1 VKVCAFGG
9 AAVLLGIGATGGQA
23 ADSVS
28 PSTISLSLA
37 PGASWKTSQ
46 TLHLDSLPP
55 KADIVLAVD
64 TTSSMGAAI
73 TDAKNDA
80 NGIVG
85 RIKSSIPGAHFAV
98 VDFKDYPFSPFGDPS
113 DYAYKLVTG
122 FTDSAVSVK
131 TGLDTMTASGG
142 NDLPESFNRVFFET
156 YSDPNLV
163 YQTGAPRFLIVLSDD
178 IPHDTN
184 QNATFSGCQNTS
196 ANDPG
201 RDSDDGTNNSP
212 ADDLQTKQTLD
223 GLKANNTNVSFVT
236 YNPGGG
242 TAGTTECHQQMALYT
257 GGLQVTHGATDSLA
271 DEIVALVKQ
280 AAAKVDKLDLVP
292 RPIDELTPSCAGW
305 LSFSPPTPYGPF
317 NAPRDVPY
325 DMQVAVP
332 GGEGAAAP
340 GTYSCKVRAVADS
353 NVRAE
358 QLVTITVKAQ
368 AASAVNLTVDERSS
382 PAGISSLPFSSIPA
396 SRVPFLGGTTS
407 ALPAGSIPAGSIPA
421 GSIPAGSIPA
431 GSIPAGSIPAGSI
444 PAGSIPYGS
453 IPAGSIPYG
462 SIGLGAS
469 PAGSIPAGSIPA
481 GSIPALR
488 TVLLSQVP
496 LRNTTWD
503 AILAPPSPMHGCG
516 TNVTAASYTGACR
529 PLTGITLEEVANDSV
544 ALGRLNQ
551 LPIADVP
558 LFSSLWRDAPFAAL
572 LLGNATLSQ
581 LPVPPPYSSWAD
593 ALEANGGSSSNL
605 STSSNTVFG
614 VYVAGQLGSTPA
626 GSIPAGSI
634 PYGSI
639 PAGSIPA
646 GSIPAGSIALSMTRI
661 GAVPISK
668 LVPAAGKTL
677 ADYVNCG
684 GAFSCNGKTLGQAD
698 DAGAINASL
707 TIAGLFAALPA
718 TPADNDRL
726 AARGTTIDQLIAAM
740 LPLSNYPWEEIAVT
754 GLQDVANSP
763 PLHYHV
769 DFDLNCAQAKTFQAT
784 VNLPAG
790 FLPVLGSPT
799 FVYAGGAPVAGK
811 NPTANDGGDFVF
823 KSEGTNPCGTS
834 TSVRHVHMNFNAY
847 AGVSLGDQSADVT
860 VTTANSAGETID
872 AASKNNQAP
881 VLIVQNHEAND
892 DPLTSPVI
900 AKDTL
905 IVGHIADGSDRE
917 YFRFPFSTLPRHSK
931 LVAYMNVPDGADFD
945 LVVHKQFSPA
955 LQSSPAGSIP
965 AGSIPVED
973 SGVSVDNSDRN
984 LPPET
989 LADIPA
995 GSIPA
1000 GSIPAGSIPAGSI
1013 SANRGSASEAAQI
1026 VKRDEQGEAII
1037 SVSGYNGS
1045 SSAKPFVLR
1054 LQVVD
1059 APPLPPC
1066 DAVTGLAPPAEQGM
1080 LPTATAGT
1088 KALFLINRQRMAALY
1103 GVPAVEDLLAGDS
1116 PLRTVAAQVGG
1127 IVVPVD
1133 GDPGVRNAY
1142 AQWDANRCSVDR
1154 ANEVVRKIN
1163 DVIKT
1168 YRQAAPS
1175 TLKHIVMLGS
1185 DEAIPMYRQDDLT
1198 SLSPELDEA
1207 SDLAFTN
1214 ANTPNGIRTNALY
1227 ASAAQN
1233 TVLTDGAYGAFTQLK
1248 WLGHD
1253 LPLAQTPVARL
1264 LESPAE
1270 IKGQFQQFVDSNG
1283 LLSSSREL
1291 TTGYDFLTDGA
1302 NDIQS
1307 ALTSP
1312 NRFPGISGDTLISAT
1327 GAASQWT
1334 AGDFRR
1340 KFFGVDASNNVV
1352 ADVPDIV
1359 SPNAHY
1365 NHWLAQPAGPA
1376 SITSLSQMVTSGD
1389 VPAAARMQGRVV
1401 FTMGCH
1407 GGLNVPSTLPGD
1419 PARLNDWAQRY
1430 LQSETAVYIAN
1441 TGFGY
1446 GDTVTVAL
1454 TERLLKLFAQKLN
1467 SANTTVGEQWIDAL
1481 QTYYLTAGDYD
1492 VFDEKAMIEATFYG
1506 LPFYKFAGSPT
1517 SSPPAQPNPGPADAD
1532 GVETAALAAIAPS
1545 PSPKSLTDGRKW
1557 WESTA
1562 GTLNVPYR
1570 PIQPLRSEEVTVDG
1584 KSARGV
1590 WIRSLQTHDVLNVK
1604 PLLAY
1609 PRVDSQLREPDPNFR
1624 GTFWPAN
1631 VVSLLRTKSLG
1642 QERASVVVKAGQ
1654 FRPNTTGNLALGT
1667 ERLVDSIGL
1676 DVAYSN
1682 ATDQTPPEILQAGG
1696 VIHDGKT
1703 TFFVRLK
1710 DAAGTIKKVA
1720 VLYNTGT
1727 AASWTFLSLN
1737 APVSGD
1743 LWTADVPGLT
1753 TPTHIIGEAL
1763 KKNGTVGFGANKGEN
1778 HTSFTEPPGAGGPTI
1793 LIDSPR
1799 EGALFAPNQ
1808 TVKADYRC
1816 SDAAGVASC
1825 TGTQGATTVPV
1836 GGSVDT
1842 STLGEHTF
1850 TVTSTDL
1857 ANNTTT
1863 KTVHYFVQY
1872 VFQGFKPPVDN
1883 PPILNIGKA
1892 GSTIPLKWSLL
1903 DKNGQYFSDL
1913 NIVTSVTSEK
1923 IGCPSAVG
1931 DVIEETV
1938 TPGLTPLKYDTLNN
1952 QYAYSWQ
1959 TQKSWAGTCRRLYL
1973 ALGDRSTPLYADFQ
1987 LK

>member
-1 VKVCAFGG
+1 MLKRRLFQICGLG
-9 AAVLLGIGATGGQA
+9 SILLAVGVAGGQA
-23 ADSVS
+23 ADSIN
-28 PSTISLSLA
+28 PNNISLTLA
-37 PGASWKTSQ
+37 PGTSWKTSQ

-64 TTSSMGAAI
+64 TTGSMGTAI
-73 TDAKNDA
+73 TDARNDA
-80 NGIVG
+80 NGIVS
-85 RIKSSIPGAHFAV
+85 RVQSSIPGARFAV
-98 VDFKDYPFSPFGDPS
+98 VDFRDYPLDPFGDPG
-113 DYAYKLVTG
+113 DWAYKLLTG
-122 FTDSAVSVK
+122 FTMSPTAVK
-131 TGLDTMTASGG
+131 AALDTMSAGGG
-142 NDLPESFNRVFFET
+142 NDLPESLNRVFYEA
-156 YSDPNLV
+156 YSDTNLS
-163 YQTGAPRFLIVLSDD
+163 YAAGAPRFLIVLSDD
-178 IPHDTN
+178 IPHDTT
-184 QNATFSGCQNTS
+184 QATTFSACQNTG

-201 RDSDDGTNNSP
+201 RDSDDGTNDSS
-212 ADDLQTKQTLD
+212 ADDLKTQQTLD

-242 TAGTTECHQQMALYT
+242 TAGATECHQQMATYA

-271 DEIVALVKQ
+271 DQIVALVKQ
-280 AAAKVDKLDLVP
+280 AAAKVDRVTFAVEP
-292 RPIDELTPSCAGW
+292 TATPPNCTSAW
-305 LSFSPPTPYGPF
+305 IPPETAFSPPLPYGPF
-317 NAPRDVPY
+317 IAPRDVPY
-325 DMQVAVP
+325 NMTITVP
-332 GGEGAAAP
+332 PGTP
-340 GTYSCKVRAVADS
+340 TGTYSCIVRALADTS
-353 NVRAE
+353 PRAE
-358 QLVTITVKAQ
+358 QTVTITVSPQ
-368 AASAVNLTVDERSS
+368 AASAVNVTVDERSS
-382 PAGISSLPFSSIPA
+382 SAGISLLPFSSIPA
-396 SRVPFLGGTTS
+396 SRIPFLGGTTS
-407 ALPAGSIPAGSIPA
+407 AIPAGSIPAGSIPA

-488 TVLLSQVP
+488 NVPLSQVP
-496 LRNTTWD
+496 LRNTSWD
-503 AILAPPSPMHGCG
+503 QILAG
-516 TNVTAASYTGACR
+516 TALSVCTGSVTGACR
-529 PLTGITLEEVANDSV
+529 PLTAITLEDVANNST
-544 ALGRLNQ
+544 ALSRLNQ
-551 LPIADVP
+551 LPIKDVP
-558 LFSSLWRDAPFAAL
+558 LFSSLWRDAPFAAV

-581 LPVPPPYSSWAD
+581 LPAPPPYANWRD
-593 ALEANGGSSSNL
+593 AVESNGGSSSNFNL
-605 STSSNTVFG
+605 TTNTVFG

-646 GSIPAGSIALSMTRI
+646 GSIPAGSINLSMTRL
-661 GAVPISK
+661 GAVLISE
-668 LVPAAGKTL
+668 LPSGF
-677 ADYVNCG
+677 VNCG
-684 GAFSCNGKTLGQAD
+684 GGFSCTGKTLGQAD
-698 DAGAINASL
+698 DAGAVNPTVTLAQ
-707 TIAGLFAALPA
+707 LFTALP
-718 TPADNDRL
+718 TTHPARQ
-726 AARGTTIDQLIAAM
+726 TTIDQLIAAM

-754 GLQDVANSP
+754 GLQDVANTP

-769 DFDLNCAQAKTFQAT
+769 DFDLNCAQATTFEVT
-784 VNLPAG
+784 VNLPDG
-790 FLPVLGSPT
+790 FMPVLGSAT
-799 FVYAGGAPVAGK
+799 YGYAGGKEVVGR
-811 NPTANDGGDFVF
+811 NPTANAGGDFVF
-823 KSEGTNPCGTS
+823 KPDGTNPCGGS
-834 TSVRHVHMNFNAY
+834 TSVRHVHLNFNSY
-847 AGVSLGDQSADVT
+847 AGLTLGDQSTDAS
-860 VTTANSAGETID
+860 VTTSAQTQTAND
-872 AASKNNQAP
+872 KAP

-905 IVGHIADGSDRE
+905 VVGHIADGSDRE
-917 YFRFPFSTLPRHSK
+917 YFRFPFGSLPRHSK
-931 LVAYMNVPDGADFD
+931 LVAYLNVPDGADFD

-973 SGVSVDNSDRN
+973 SGASVDNTDRN

-989 LADIPA
+989 LADVPA

-1026 VKRDEQGEAII
+1026 VKRDEQGDAIVSI
-1037 SVSGYNGS
+1037 SGYNGS
-1045 SSAKPFVLR
+1045 HSDKPFVLR

-1066 DAVTGLAPPAEQGM
+1066 DPVAGLAPAAEQGS
-1080 LPTATAGT
+1080 LPAASAGT

-1103 GVPAVEDLLAGDS
+1103 GTPAVVDLLAANS
-1116 PLRTVAAQVGG
+1116 LQTVATQQGG

-1133 GDPGVRNAY
+1133 GDPDVRNAY
-1142 AQWDANRCSVDR
+1142 AAWDANRCSVDG
-1154 ANEVVRKIN
+1154 ANKVVREIN
-1163 DVIKT
+1163 DVIAT
-1168 YRQAAPS
+1168 YRNAAPS
-1175 TLKHIVMLGS
+1175 TLKHIVVLGS
-1185 DEAIPMYRQDDLT
+1185 DEVIPMYRQDDLT
-1198 SLSPELDEA
+1198 SLSPEVDEA

-1270 IKGQFQQFVDSNG
+1270 IKGQFQQFVDSG
-1283 LLSSSREL
+1283 GVLSSAREL

-1302 NDIQS
+1302 NDIQG

-1312 NRFPGISGDTLISAT
+1312 NRFPGMAGDTLISPT
-1327 GAASQWT
+1327 GATNPWT
-1334 AGDFRR
+1334 AADLRL

-1365 NHWLAQPAGPA
+1365 SHWLAQPAGPA

-1389 VPAAARMQGRVV
+1389 VPAAARMQGRLV

-1407 GGLNVPSTLPGD
+1407 GGLNVPNTLPGD
-1419 PARLNDWAQRY
+1419 SARLADWAQRY
-1430 LQSETAVYIAN
+1430 LQAETAVYIGN

-1454 TERLLKLFAQKLN
+1454 TERLLKLFAEKLN

-1481 QTYYLTAGDYD
+1481 TTYYLTAGDYD

-1506 LPFYKFAGSPT
+1506 LPFYKFASSPT
-1517 SSPPAQPNPGPADAD
+1517 SSPPAQPSPGPADTD
-1532 GVETAALAAIAPS
+1532 GVETATLAAIAPN
-1545 PSPKSLTDGRKW
+1545 PSPESLSDGRKW
-1557 WESTA
+1557 WKSTA

-1570 PIQPLRSEEVTVDG
+1570 PIQPLSSQEVTVTG

-1609 PRVDSQLREPDPNFR
+1609 PRIDSQLREPDPNFR

-1654 FRPNTTGNLALGT
+1654 FRPNATGNLTLGT

-1676 DVAYSN
+1676 DVAYST
-1682 ATDQTPPEILQAGG
+1682 ATDQTPPEILQVGG

-1710 DAAGTIKKVA
+1710 DAPATIKKVA

-1727 AASWTFLSLN
+1727 SATWTFLSLDHL
-1737 APVSGD
+1737 SGD
-1743 LWTADVPGLT
+1743 LWTADVSGLT
-1753 TPTHIIGEAL
+1753 TPTHIIGEAM
-1763 KKNGTVGFGANKGEN
+1763 KRNGTTGFGANKGEN
-1778 HTSFTEPPGAGGPTI
+1778 HTSFTEPPSSGPAI
-1793 LIDSPR
+1793 VIDSPR
-1799 EGALFAPNQ
+1799 EGAVFAPGQ

-1816 SDAAGVASC
+1816 SDPAGVATC
-1825 TGTQGATTVPV
+1825 TGTVAV

-1842 STLGEHTF
+1842 SALGDHTF

-1857 ANNTTT
+1857 AGNQST
-1863 KTVHYFVQY
+1863 KIVHYFVQY

-1883 PPILNIGKA
+1883 PPVINVTKL

-1903 DKNGQYFSDL
+1903 DKNGQYISDL
-1913 NIVTSVTSEK
+1913 NVVTSVTSEK
-1923 IGCPSAVG
+1923 IPCPSG
-1931 DVIEETV
+1931 GPSDTIEETV
-1938 TPGLTPLKYDTLNN
+1938 NPGLTPLSYDSVNN
-1952 QYAYSWQ
+1952 QFVYNWQ
-1959 TQKSWAGTCRRLYL
+1959 TQKAWGTGCRRVWL
-1973 ALGDRSTPLYADFQ
+1973 ALIDGTLRYADFQ